1 MPTFSLEMPIL
12 ILGCSQ
18 TQLGPQYKMPQN
30 KEAYDKSNTFFHHT
44 SAWLDQACWK
54 RPILWNI
61 ELLGEMRDSQGP
73 AWSATT
79 AAALLGKSWR
89 GGRKSQYMVCV
100 HHLVHSST
108 NIFFCSYHFILETV
122 DYIPGSVNVG
132 AKLWGW
138 QMTRHIIAGEA
149 FQFHSQASESP
160 KQRWMVGGWTLKI
173 LWFLW
178 VSNHLWLTVERVE
191 RSWYIKASNHS
202 FTPDSPEQ
210 GRGDG
215 KVSDLR
221 CAATS
226 RRRRRRRGT
235 NRRRFQKGKLAGY
248 PPAATCAPSVTYLW

>member
-1 MPTFSLEMPIL
+1 
-12 ILGCSQ
+12 
-18 TQLGPQYKMPQN
+18 
-30 KEAYDKSNTFFHHT
+30 
-44 SAWLDQACWK
+44 
-54 RPILWNI
+54 
-61 ELLGEMRDSQGP
+61 MRDSQGP
-73 AWSATT
+73 AWSATAT

-100 HHLVHSST
+100 QCTILST
-108 NIFFCSYHFILETV
+108 VPQIFSFLYHFILETV

-178 VSNHLWLTVERVE
+178 VSNHLWLTVERVG

-210 GRGDG
+210 RERG
-215 KVSDLR
+215 
-221 CAATS
+221 
-226 RRRRRRRGT
+226 
-235 NRRRFQKGKLAGY
+235 
-248 PPAATCAPSVTYLW
+248 W